1 LPTEDFEVRFSEPK
15 IKRSA
20 GTPVGPEAG
29 ATTSKLIR
37 AMTKNNQVD
46 QTDETTDIPSDYY
59 DQLRWSTDDLFEL
72 GLGVVPSADQIVTRN
87 EYEGYEEFDEWRDSQ
102 YDEHTDPDGFGL
114 RGDEICGQWNHEGSV
129 LRGYFP
135 VTLTPNGIRINNWY
149 DQFTQEDVHRQ
160 IDLAEEG
167 GILLGI
173 SANTYSIQNYLNHDS
188 AKPNAIIKTFYSYL
202 QSLAPMGGIRI
213 DSDGN
218 RCWSYCHLDISSDI
232 RFKEFI
238 KPHEECQFWSSN
250 ANGDDGWI
258 SLLGKAPCYPSIVDG
273 YQIQLLNS
281 PARRQIIYAAAPSY
295 LKIQFINPQA
305 NLVCTSALQSFSLT
319 ESFSEYEI
327 EDDGTWNGCLTPD
340 EEEEFFTSFVREQE
354 ENRIQIVRKKPV
366 VNSVPEANPRPEPD
380 ERVRLDDEITLHD
393 IFPKQIADALVAL
406 SEHLPYDPISIAV
419 TFLTALA
426 GMLRLG
432 TFVEGNAATSYK
444 VPINFYTAIVAG
456 SGRKK
461 TPLQNIFAK
470 QPAEDVLLKVAHE
483 NDNAYRAWTEKPG
496 KKEEKPP
503 KPIPLDLI
511 ISDYTSAAL
520 VITLM
525 KSDEMGRS
533 ILVSRDEING
543 LFKSLD
549 QFNKGGKGADEEQL
563 LEIYDGGSFRSLRV
577 GDTTRSFERCAVN
590 ILGAVQPEILDGLIS
605 GGDASGKWARFI
617 IVPIPNMTMMLP
629 TNISPEMQAEI
640 DCASK
645 LLKDIF
651 SSVYELA
658 ANIYKL
664 DAESLGLF
672 VEYEYDRQ
680 VAALQAKVSAQASL
694 YGKSAGKLL
703 RFAGILHILWC
714 YQGEGKVATLISSE
728 TLHKAMRLVDYTDN
742 GMLALHSKISGKACQ
757 KLDKF
762 TRRIH
767 EFCLKSHSRL
777 SWTEIRNQMSSEEK
791 QGKTKPQAEES
802 MRQLVSLHVGEISI
816 GPKGGL
822 CYKALKPLPQEWI

>member
-1 LPTEDFEVRFSEPK
+1 MPTEDFEVRFSEPK

-20 GTPVGPEAG
+20 GTPVGPEAR

-37 AMTKNNQVD
+37 AMTMNNQVD
-46 QTDETTDIPSDYY
+46 QTDEATDMPSDYY

-87 EYEGYEEFDEWRDSQ
+87 EYEGYDEFDEWRDSQ
-102 YDEHTDPDGFGL
+102 YDEHTDPDRFGL
-114 RGDEICGQWNHEGSV
+114 RGDEICVQWNHEGSV

-135 VTLTPNGIRINNWY
+135 VTITPNGIRINNWH
-149 DQFTQEDVHRQ
+149 DQFTQEEIHRQ
-160 IDLAEEG
+160 IDLAEESG
-167 GILLGI
+167 FLLGI
-173 SANTYSIQNYLNHDS
+173 SANTFSHQNVLNPES
-188 AKPNAIIKTFYSYL
+188 QKPNAIIQASYDLL
-202 QSLAPMGGIRI
+202 QSLAPISGTRI

-218 RCWSYCHLDISSDI
+218 SCWSYCHLDVTSGIG
-232 RFKEFI
+232 FKEFI

-250 ANGDDGWI
+250 ANGGDGWI

-273 YQIQLLNS
+273 YSIQLLNS
-281 PARRQIIYAAAPSY
+281 PARKQIIYAAAPSD
-295 LKIQFINPQA
+295 LRIQFINAPA
-305 NLVCTSALQSFSLT
+305 NLVCTSASPSFSLT
-319 ESFSEYEI
+319 DLFSEYEI

-340 EEEEFFTSFVREQE
+340 EEEEFFASFVREQE

-366 VNSVPEANPRPEPD
+366 VHSVPEANPIPEAD
-380 ERVRLDDEITLHD
+380 ERLDDDDEITFHD
-393 IFPKQIADALVAL
+393 MFPKQIADALVAL

-461 TPLQNIFAK
+461 TPLLNIFAK
-470 QPAEDVLLKVAHE
+470 QPAEDVLLRVAHE
-483 NDNAYRAWTEKPG
+483 NENAYRAWAVNPG

-503 KPIPLDLI
+503 KPIPLDLK
-511 ISDYTSAAL
+511 ISDYTSEAL
-520 VITLM
+520 VITLR
-525 KSDEMGRS
+525 KSDDMGRS

-549 QFNKGGKGADEEQL
+549 QYKAGKGADEQQL

-577 GDTTRSFERCAVN
+577 GDTTRSFERCSVN
-590 ILGAVQPEILDGLIS
+590 ILGAVQPEILNELLR

-617 IVPIPNMTMMLP
+617 FVPIPDMTKRLP
-629 TNISPEMQAEI
+629 TNISPEMQQKI
-640 DCASK
+640 DYASK

-651 SSVYELA
+651 SSVYDLG

-664 DAESLGLF
+664 DAEPLELF
-672 VEYEYDRQ
+672 VEYEHDRQ
-680 VAALQAKVSAQASL
+680 VAALQATVAAQASL

-714 YQGEGKVATLISSE
+714 YQGEGKITTLISSE

-757 KLDKF
+757 KLGKF

-767 EFCLKSHSRL
+767 EICLKSHSRL

-791 QGKTKPQAEES
+791 QGKTKDQAEES
-802 MRQLVSLHVGEISI
+802 MRQLVNLHVGEISI

-822 CYKALKPLPQEWI
+822 CYKALKQLP

>member
-1 LPTEDFEVRFSEPK
+1 MMFWGGRFSEHK
-15 IKRSA
+15 TKRSA
-20 GTPVGPEAG
+20 GSPVGPEAG

-37 AMTKNNQVD
+37 AMTKINQLD
-46 QTDETTDIPSDYY
+46 QTDEATDIPSDYY

-87 EYEGYEEFDEWRDSQ
+87 EYEGYDEFDEWRDSRF
-102 YDEHTDPDGFGL
+102 DENTDPDRFGL
-114 RGDEICGQWNHEGSV
+114 RGYEISGQWSTDRSV
-129 LRGYFP
+129 FYGYYS
-135 VTLTPNGIRINNWY
+135 VTLDRDGDIGLNNWY
-149 DQFTQEDVHRQ
+149 VQFTQEEIHRQ
-160 IDLAEEG
+160 IDLAEESG
-167 GILLGI
+167 FLLGI
-173 SANTYSIQNYLNHDS
+173 SANTFSHQNVLNPES
-188 AKPNAIIKTFYSYL
+188 QKPNAIIQASYDLL
-202 QSLAPMGGIRI
+202 QSLAPLGGTRI

-218 RCWSYCHLDISSDI
+218 SCWSYCHVDVTSEIG
-232 RFKEFI
+232 FKEFI

-250 ANGDDGWI
+250 ANGGDGWI

-273 YQIQLLNS
+273 WQIQLLNS
-281 PARRQIIYAAAPSY
+281 PERKQIIYAAAPSD
-295 LKIQFINPQA
+295 LRIQFINPQA
-305 NLVCTSALQSFSLT
+305 SSACTSASTSFSLT
-319 ESFSEYEI
+319 DLFSEYEN

-340 EEEEFFTSFVREQE
+340 EEEEFFASFVREQE
-354 ENRIQIVRKKPV
+354 ENRIQIVRKKPI
-366 VNSVPEANPRPEPD
+366 VNSVPEANPIPEAD

-419 TFLTALA
+419 TFLTVLA

-503 KPIPLDLI
+503 KPIPLDLK

-617 IVPIPNMTMMLP
+617 IVPIPNMTMM
-629 TNISPEMQAEI
+629 
-640 DCASK
+640 
-645 LLKDIF
+645 
-651 SSVYELA
+651 
-658 ANIYKL
+658 
-664 DAESLGLF
+664 
-672 VEYEYDRQ
+672 R
-680 VAALQAKVSAQASL
+680 
-694 YGKSAGKLL
+694 
-703 RFAGILHILWC
+703 
-714 YQGEGKVATLISSE
+714 
-728 TLHKAMRLVDYTDN
+728 
-742 GMLALHSKISGKACQ
+742 
-757 KLDKF
+757 
-762 TRRIH
+762 
-767 EFCLKSHSRL
+767 
-777 SWTEIRNQMSSEEK
+777 
-791 QGKTKPQAEES
+791 
-802 MRQLVSLHVGEISI
+802 
-816 GPKGGL
+816 
-822 CYKALKPLPQEWI
+822 

>member
-1 LPTEDFEVRFSEPK
+1 
-15 IKRSA
+15 
-20 GTPVGPEAG
+20 
-29 ATTSKLIR
+29 
-37 AMTKNNQVD
+37 
-46 QTDETTDIPSDYY
+46 
-59 DQLRWSTDDLFEL
+59 
-72 GLGVVPSADQIVTRN
+72 VTRN
-87 EYEGYEEFDEWRDSQ
+87 EYEGYDEFDEWRDSRF
-102 YDEHTDPDGFGL
+102 DENTDPDRFGL
-114 RGDEICGQWNHEGSV
+114 RGYEISGQWSTDRSV
-129 LRGYFP
+129 FYGYYS
-135 VTLTPNGIRINNWY
+135 VTLDRDGDIRLNNWY
-149 DQFTQEDVHRQ
+149 VQFTQEEIHRQ
-160 IDLAEEG
+160 IDLAEESG
-167 GILLGI
+167 FLLGI
-173 SANTYSIQNYLNHDS
+173 SANTFSHQNVLNPES
-188 AKPNAIIKTFYSYL
+188 QKPNAIIQASYDLL
-202 QSLAPMGGIRI
+202 QSLAPIGGTRI

-218 RCWSYCHLDISSDI
+218 SCWSYCHLDVTSEIG
-232 RFKEFI
+232 FKEFI

-250 ANGDDGWI
+250 VNWGDGWI

-281 PARRQIIYAAAPSY
+281 PEKKQIFYASAPSD
-295 LKIQFINPQA
+295 LRIQFINPQD
-305 NLVCTSALQSFSLT
+305 CTENASTSEYFPCLD
-319 ESFSEYEI
+319 SFSEFDI
-327 EDDGTWNGCLTPD
+327 EDDGTWNGCLAPD
-340 EEEEFFTSFVREQE
+340 EAEEVFESSVREQAAD
-354 ENRIQIVRKKPV
+354 RRRIVRKKSV
-366 VNSVPEANPRPEPD
+366 VTSVPEINKQVDLDSPEENSSPETND
-380 ERVRLDDEITLHD
+380 QVDPASNEIALHD
-393 IFPKQIADALVAL
+393 IFPKQIADALIAL
-406 SEHLPYDPISIAV
+406 SEHLPYDPISVAV

-470 QPAEDVLLKVAHE
+470 QPAEDVLLKVAGE

-503 KPIPLDLI
+503 KPIPLDLK

-549 QFNKGGKGADEEQL
+549 QFNKGGRGADEEQL

-577 GDTTRSFERCAVN
+577 GDTTRSFERCSVN

-629 TNISPEMQAEI
+629 TNISPEMQAKI
-640 DCASK
+640 DGASK

-672 VEYEYDRQ
+672 VEYEHDRQ

-703 RFAGILHILWC
+703 RFAGILHILWR
-714 YQGEGKVATLISSE
+714 YEAGGRVATFISSE
-728 TLHKAMRLVDYTDN
+728 TLHRAMRLVDYTDN

-762 TRRIH
+762 TKRIH
-767 EFCLKSHSRL
+767 EICLKSHSRL

-791 QGKTKPQAEES
+791 QGKTKDQAEES

-822 CYKALKPLPQEWI
+822 CYKALKPLL

>member
-1 LPTEDFEVRFSEPK
+1 
-15 IKRSA
+15 
-20 GTPVGPEAG
+20 
-29 ATTSKLIR
+29 
-37 AMTKNNQVD
+37 MTKNKQVD
-46 QTDETTDIPSDYY
+46 QTDEAKDIPSDYY

-87 EYEGYEEFDEWRDSQ
+87 EYEGYDEFDEWRDSQ
-102 YDEHTDPDGFGL
+102 YDEHSDPDRFGL

-149 DQFTQEDVHRQ
+149 DQFTQEDIHRQ
-160 IDLAEEG
+160 IDLAEESG
-167 GILLGI
+167 FLLGI
-173 SANTYSIQNYLNHDS
+173 SANTFSHQNVLNPKS
-188 AKPNAIIKTFYSYL
+188 QKPNAIIEASYGL
-202 QSLAPMGGIRI
+202 LRSLHPMGETRI

-218 RCWSYCHLDISSDI
+218 SCWSYCHLDVTSEIG
-232 RFKEFI
+232 FKKFI
-238 KPHEECQFWSSN
+238 KPHKECQFWSLN
-250 ANGDDGWI
+250 TNGDDGWI

-281 PARRQIIYAAAPSY
+281 PARGQIIYASAPSD
-295 LKIQFINPQA
+295 LKIQFSNPQPSA
-305 NLVCTSALQSFSLT
+305 ESSGTSASIPLADSFN
-319 ESFSEYEI
+319 EIVI
-327 EDDGTWNGCLTPD
+327 EDDGTWNGCLAPD
-340 EEEEFFTSFVREQE
+340 EDDELFESSVRELE
-354 ENRIQIVRKKPV
+354 ARRRRIVRKTPE
-366 VNSVPEANPRPEPD
+366 VNAIPRTNEQ
-380 ERVRLDDEITLHD
+380 VGLDSKEITLHE
-393 IFPKQIADALVAL
+393 IFPEQIADALVVL
-406 SEHLPYDPISIAV
+406 SEHLPYDAISIAL

-470 QPAEDVLLKVAHE
+470 QPAEDVLLRVARE
-483 NDNAYRAWTEKPG
+483 NENTYRAWAGNPG
-496 KKEEKPP
+496 KKEDKPP
-503 KPIPLDLI
+503 KPIPLDLK
-511 ISDYTSAAL
+511 ISDYTSEAL
-520 VITLM
+520 VITLR

-533 ILVSRDEING
+533 ILISRDEING

-549 QFNKGGKGADEEQL
+549 QYKGGKGADEQQL

-577 GDTTRSFERCAVN
+577 GDTTRSFERCSVN
-590 ILGAVQPEILDGLIS
+590 ILGAVQPEIQIELLS
-605 GGDASGKWARFI
+605 EGDASGKWARFI
-617 IVPIPNMTMMLP
+617 FVPIPDMTKRLP
-629 TNISPEMQAEI
+629 TNISPEMQAKI
-640 DCASK
+640 DSASK
-645 LLKDIF
+645 LLKNIF
-651 SSVYELA
+651 SSVYELG
-658 ANIYKL
+658 ANTYEL
-664 DAESLGLF
+664 DTESLEHF
-672 VEYEYDRQ
+672 VEYEHDRQ

-714 YQGEGKVATLISSE
+714 YQEEGKVTTLIGSE

-757 KLDKF
+757 KLGKF

-767 EFCLKSHSRL
+767 EICLKSHSRL

-791 QGKTKPQAEES
+791 QGKTKDQAEES

-822 CYKALKPLPQEWI
+822 CYKALKPLPQ

>member
-1 LPTEDFEVRFSEPK
+1 
-15 IKRSA
+15 
-20 GTPVGPEAG
+20 
-29 ATTSKLIR
+29 
-37 AMTKNNQVD
+37 MNNQVD
-46 QTDETTDIPSDYY
+46 QADEATGITSDYY
-59 DQLRWSTDDLFEL
+59 DQLRWSTDDLFEW
-72 GLGVVPSADQIVTRN
+72 GIGVVPSADQIVTRN
-87 EYEGYEEFDEWRDSQ
+87 EYEGYDEFDKWRNSRFN
-102 YDEHTDPDGFGL
+102 ENTDPARFGL
-114 RGDEICGQWNHEGSV
+114 RGYEISGQWSTDESV
-129 LRGYFP
+129 FYGYYS
-135 VTLTPNGIRINNWY
+135 VTLDADGGFRLNKWHEE
-149 DQFTQEDVHRQ
+149 FTQEDIHRQ
-160 IDLAEEG
+160 IDLAEERG
-167 GILLGI
+167 FLLGI
-173 SANTYSIQNYLNHDS
+173 SANTFSRQNLLNPEIQ
-188 AKPNAIIKTFYSYL
+188 KPNAIIQASYGLL
-202 QSLAPMGGIRI
+202 QSLAPMGGTRI
-213 DSDGN
+213 DSDGHS
-218 RCWSYCHLDISSDI
+218 CWSYCHLDVNSDI
-232 RFKEFI
+232 GFKEFI
-238 KPHEECQFWSSN
+238 KPHEEFQFWSSN
-250 ANGDDGWI
+250 VNWGDGWI

-281 PARRQIIYAAAPSY
+281 PERKQIFYASAPSD
-295 LKIQFINPQA
+295 LRIQFINPQA
-305 NLVCTSALQSFSLT
+305 CTENASTAAYIPFLDSY
-319 ESFSEYEI
+319 SEFDI
-327 EDDGTWNGCLTPD
+327 EDDGTWKGCLAPD
-340 EEEEFFTSFVREQE
+340 EAEEVFESSARELE
-354 ENRIQIVRKKPV
+354 ANRRRIVRKKSEVTSIPETNKQIDLDSPEE
-366 VNSVPEANPRPEPD
+366 NSSPETND
-380 ERVRLDDEITLHD
+380 QVDLNSNEIALHD

-470 QPAEDVLLKVAHE
+470 QPAEDVLFKVARE
-483 NDNAYRAWTEKPG
+483 NDNAYRAWTEKSG

-503 KPIPLDLI
+503 KPIPLDLR

-549 QFNKGGKGADEEQL
+549 QYKGGKGADEQQL

-629 TNISPEMQAEI
+629 TNIPPEMQEKI
-640 DCASK
+640 DCAAK

-651 SSVYELA
+651 SSVYELG

-664 DAESLGLF
+664 DAESLELF
-672 VEYEYDRQ
+672 VEYEHDRQ
-680 VAALQAKVSAQASL
+680 VAALRAKVSAQASL

-714 YQGEGKVATLISSE
+714 YQREGKVTALISSK

-767 EFCLKSHSRL
+767 EICLKSHSRL

-791 QGKTKPQAEES
+791 QGKTKDQAEES
-802 MRQLVSLHVGEISI
+802 MRQLVSLHVGEILV

-822 CYKALKPLPQEWI
+822 CYKALKPLTQLD